1 MKGQLTGEE
10 ALKDEAIAQAHIEEA
25 ALKLFDYADN
35 EDRQAK
41 FHRYLSFLSREM
53 FCDS

>member
-1 MKGQLTGEE
+1 MKANLAGEE
-10 ALKDEAIAQAHIEEA
+10 ALKDETIAQAHIEEA

-41 FHRYLSFLSREM
+41 FHRYLFFLRNEK
-53 FCDS
+53 FYN